1 MKTKVI
7 SVLTMVY
14 GGGTAV
20 FGLFFI
26 AIIFLQKLMFST
38 MPSSVNF
45 VNQRLYMETLHN
57 IWLVFMPMLIVLGF
71 LFVLSGYCLYNAR
84 DVGKRLAQGSSIAVI
99 LWFAFYALILEVKAG
114 AMMENT
120 FFLNNFLYVPF
131 VVFSYLMSFVML
143 CGYPV
148 FLLFYLPRISR
159 TTEPSL
165 RQGASGP

>member
-14 GGGTAV
+14 GGGSAV
-20 FGLFFI
+20 FSLFFI

-45 VNQRLYMETLHN
+45 VNQRLYLETLHN
-57 IWLVFMPMLIVLGF
+57 IWLIFMPLLIFLGLLF
-71 LFVLSGYCLYNAR
+71 LFSGYHLYKAR
-84 DVGKRLAQGSSIAVI
+84 LVGKRLTQGASIAVI
-99 LWFAFYALILEVKAG
+99 LWFAFYALIVEVKAG

-120 FFLNNFLYVPF
+120 FFLNDILYVPF
-131 VVFSYLMSFVML
+131 MVFSYLMSFVMI

-148 FLLFYLPRISR
+148 FLLFYLSR
-159 TTEPSL
+159 
-165 RQGASGP
+165 RHAQGIVKSH